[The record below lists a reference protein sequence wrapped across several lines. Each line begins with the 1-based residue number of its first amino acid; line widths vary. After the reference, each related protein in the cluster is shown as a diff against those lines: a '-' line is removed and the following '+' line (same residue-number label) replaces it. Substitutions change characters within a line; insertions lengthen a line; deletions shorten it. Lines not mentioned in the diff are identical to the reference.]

1 MQSLEN
7 ILQAWVTLG
16 WEFEHSETSV
26 DQRLEET
33 TMTRLLAP
41 SHSLLSRCHRL
52 GSAFLFGKCLTDI
65 VGTSLRRHKSC
76 SGGAEVDRKWFLAK
90 HTPLGSVLR
99 T

>member
-26 DQRLEET
+26 DQSLEET
-33 TMTRLLAP
+33 TMTRLLAL
-41 SHSLLSRCHRL
+41 SHSLLSRCHGL

-65 VGTSLRRHKSC
+65 VGTSLRGHKSY
-76 SGGAEVDRKWFLAK
+76 SGGVEVDRKWFLERHA
-90 HTPLGSVLR
+90 PLGSVLC